1 METVKLR
8 ATPAA
13 RALARR
19 LGVKLTNVTGTGY
32 KGRIH
37 RDDIAGFNYEEK
49 IHVSPLARRIAEEH
63 DIELKGIRGSG
74 HNHKIMKEDVLQL
87 ISDPQIK
94 EMLTR
99 DKLAES
105 TAPPRPA
112 AASQQPAAPA
122 TPATEK
128 AATPAAS
135 PAASPAPAGL
145 AGSTETVP
153 MTQMRKIISKRMME
167 SYFGIPS
174 FIQTWEVDMTNLL
187 ALRKQ
192 LIEPIKEKTGKK
204 LTVTDLIS
212 VAVVK
217 TLMKHKQIN
226 ASLNKEGT
234 EITYHNYVNLGMA
247 VGMEEGLLV
256 PVVKNADRMS
266 LSEFVVALK
275 DLTERTFSK
284 KLLPDEQAGSTFSIS
299 NLGMYG
305 VDEFTAIINQ
315 PNAAILS
322 VASTQ
327 ERIVPINGEAVVRP
341 IMKISLTSDHRIIDG
356 LTAARF
362 MTDLK
367 ALLENPMTLLI

>member
-122 TPATEK
+122 TPATAK
-128 AATPAAS
+128 AAT

-266 LSEFVVALK
+266 LSELVVALK

>member
-1 METVKLR
+1 MENSKLR

-13 RALARR
+13 RALAKR
-19 LGVKLTNVTGTGY
+19 LGVKLPNVTGTGY

-37 RDDIAGFNYEEK
+37 KVDIAGFNYEEK
-49 IHVSPLARRIAEEH
+49 VHISPLARRIADEH
-63 DIELKGIRGSG
+63 NIELKGLKGTG
-74 HNHKIMKEDVLQL
+74 HRSKIMKEDVLKL
-87 ISDPQIK
+87 ISDPELK
-94 EMLTR
+94 ARLTR
-99 DKLAES
+99 DDFAEA
-105 TAPPRPA
+105 TAPPKAMPAIAQTPTAAPA
-112 AASQQPAAPA
+112 AAGS
-122 TPATEK
+122 
-128 AATPAAS
+128 TPAA
-135 PAASPAPAGL
+135 APQTAIKGE
-145 AGSTETVP
+145 TEIVP

-212 VAVVK
+212 MTVVK
-217 TLMKHKQIN
+217 TLMKHKYIN

-234 EITYHNYVNLGMA
+234 EITFHNYVNLGMA
-247 VGMEEGLLV
+247 VGMDEGLLV

-284 KLLPDEQAGSTFSIS
+284 KLMPDEQAGSTFSIS

-322 VASTQ
+322 VSSTH
-327 ERIVPINGEAVVRP
+327 ERVVPLNGEMVIRP

-356 LTAARF
+356 LAAARF

-367 ALLENPMTLLI
+367 ALMEDPITLLI

>member
-49 IHVSPLARRIAEEH
+49 VHVSPLARRIAEEH
-63 DIELKGIRGSG
+63 DIELKGIKGSG

-94 EMLTR
+94 KMLTR
-99 DKLAES
+99 DKLAEPA
-105 TAPPRPA
+105 APPKPA
-112 AASQQPAAPA
+112 SADHQPSHQPAAPA
-122 TPATEK
+122 AAK
-128 AATPAAS
+128 AATPS
-135 PAASPAPAGL
+135 PGDT

-217 TLMKHKQIN
+217 MLMKHKQIN

-247 VGMEEGLLV
+247 VGMDEGLLV

-266 LSEFVVALK
+266 LSEFVVAIK

-322 VASTQ
+322 VASTH
-327 ERIVPINGEAVVRP
+327 ERIVPVNGEAVVRP

>member
-19 LGVKLTNVTGTGY
+19 LGVKLTNVTGSGY

-49 IHVSPLARRIAEEH
+49 IHVSPLARRIADEH
-63 DIELKGIRGSG
+63 HIELKGIKGSG

-87 ISDPQIK
+87 IADPQIK

-99 DKLAES
+99 DNLAVAA
-105 TAPPRPA
+105 APPKPAAVVPQAAVPEPSKGVATAAA
-112 AASQQPAAPA
+112 AAS
-122 TPATEK
+122 
-128 AATPAAS
+128 
-135 PAASPAPAGL
+135 
-145 AGSTETVP
+145 AGSSETVP

-192 LIEPIKEKTGKK
+192 LIEPVKEKTAKK

-226 ASLNKEGT
+226 ASLNREGT

-247 VGMEEGLLV
+247 VGMDEGLLV

-266 LSEFVVALK
+266 LSEFVVAIK
-275 DLTERTFSK
+275 DLTERTLSK

-327 ERIVPINGEAVVRP
+327 ERIVPVNGEAAIRP
-341 IMKISLTSDHRIIDG
+341 IMKMSLTSDHRIIDG
-356 LTAARF
+356 LTAAKF

>member
-13 RALARR
+13 RTLARR

-49 IHVSPLARRIAEEH
+49 IHISPLARRIAEEH
-63 DIELKGIRGSG
+63 NIDLKEIRGSG
-74 HNHKIMKEDVLQL
+74 HNQKILKEDLLPL
-87 ISDPQIK
+87 ITDPQVK
-94 EMLTR
+94 ASLTR
-99 DKLAES
+99 DDLAE
-105 TAPPRPA
+105 A
-112 AASQQPAAPA
+112 AAAPKQLSGAAQTPQQPATTA
-122 TPATEK
+122 TQG
-128 AATPAAS
+128 AATPVS
-135 PAASPAPAGL
+135 PSAVAAPAG
-145 AGSTETVP
+145 SSETVP

-217 TLMKHKQIN
+217 TLMKHKSIN

-247 VGMEEGLLV
+247 VGMDEGLLV
-256 PVVKNADRMS
+256 PVVKHADRMS
-266 LSEFVVALK
+266 LSEFVVAIK
-275 DLTERTFSK
+275 DLTERTLSK

-327 ERIVPINGEAVVRP
+327 ERVVPVNGEMVIRP

>member
-49 IHVSPLARRIAEEH
+49 VHVSPLARRIAEEH
-63 DIELKGIRGSG
+63 DIELKGIKGSG

-94 EMLTR
+94 EMLTL
-99 DKLAES
+99 DKLAVPAA
-105 TAPPRPA
+105 TPRPA
-112 AASQQPAAPA
+112 SAAQQPSHQPAAPA
-122 TPATEK
+122 AANVATPD
-128 AATPAAS
+128 ATPAPTGS
-135 PAASPAPAGL
+135 

-217 TLMKHKQIN
+217 TLMKHKSIN

-247 VGMEEGLLV
+247 VGMDEGLLV
-256 PVVKNADRMS
+256 PVVKNADKMS
-266 LSEFVVALK
+266 LSEFVVAIK

-322 VASTQ
+322 VASTH

-356 LTAARF
+356 LTAAKF